1 MSTYVLRFEIIYV
14 RYEDH
19 EIDVTQEI
27 RDVEAADEES
37 AVLLLKDQMQY
48 TDAYFARSVN
58 NIEVVGAIE
67 DETF

>member
-1 MSTYVLRFEIIYV
+1 MRTYVLRFEIIYV
-14 RYEDH
+14 KYEDH

-37 AVLLLKDQMQY
+37 AVILLKDQLQHA
-48 TDAYFARSVN
+48 DAYFARSVN